1 MTIGLVATI
10 KVQPSKGPD
19 FEAAFA
25 NQQKIVKDVEPGCL
39 QYDLFKSTTDDAT
52 YVVYEQ
58 YADEAALKAHGKS
71 DEARAGSK
79 ALGPLLAGMPE
90 IIRLT
95 KVS

>member
-1 MTIGLVATI
+1 MTIGLIATL
-10 KVQPSKGPD
+10 KVQAGKGPD

-25 NQQKIVKDVEPGCL
+25 NQQKITKAVEPGCL
-39 QYDLFKSTTDDAT
+39 QYDLFKSTTDEDT

-79 ALGPLLAGMPE
+79 ALGPLLAGAPDV
-90 IIRLT
+90 IRLV